1 MIKIL
6 LLSLALLFTPF
17 DTSKSEV
24 YICVSKGAKK
34 YHYDKSCKGLSNC
47 NHTIKKVSLS
57 EAQGIG
63 LSLCGWED

>member
-6 LLSLALLFTPF
+6 LLSTLFLFTSF
-17 DTSKSEV
+17 DISKSDV
-24 YICVSKGAKK
+24 YVCVSKGAKK

-47 NHTIKKVSLS
+47 KHTIKKVSLS
-57 EAQGIG
+57 EAQNMG

>member
-1 MIKIL
+1 MYKPIL
-6 LLSLALLFTPF
+6 FLFILFTSF
-17 DTSKSEV
+17 NSIESDV

-34 YHYDKSCKGLSNC
+34 YHYYKSCKGLSNC
-47 NHTIKKVSLS
+47 KHTIKKVSLS